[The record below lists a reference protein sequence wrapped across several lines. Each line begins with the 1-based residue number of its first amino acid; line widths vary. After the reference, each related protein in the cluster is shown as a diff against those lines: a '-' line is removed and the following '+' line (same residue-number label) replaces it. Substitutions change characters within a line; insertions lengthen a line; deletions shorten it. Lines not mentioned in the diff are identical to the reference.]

1 MSQHIKTKAPMSKL
15 EGLLRENWD
24 HSFTLKELMEL
35 GLYRT
40 KYQLVYALQN
50 SDYIYKV
57 RTGEYQFTP
66 VKKEDALPLFEQIKN
81 HLESNQSI
89 SLSDLSIKTNYTEDQ
104 VKKCIYR
111 MIAEGFEI
119 KKKTTYSLY

>member
-15 EGLLRENWD
+15 EVLLRENWD
-24 HSFTLKELMEL
+24 RTYTLKDLMEL
-35 GLYRT
+35 GLYKT

-89 SLSDLSIKTNYTEDQ
+89 SLSDLSIKTKYTEEQ

>member
-89 SLSDLSIKTNYTEDQ
+89 SLSDLSIKTEYTEEQ